1 MDAVLYN
8 KSRERNHVLT
18 QMKEVFPMD
27 TENVIIETSARHVH
41 LTQEHL
47 EILFGKGFEL
57 HVKKELSQPGQFASE
72 EKVRVEGTKSAFPAV
87 SVLGPVRPATQVE
100 LSLTDARSIGVVA
113 PVRESGDVKGSGAV
127 KLVGPCGS
135 VELTEGVI
143 AAKRHI
149 HTTPEEAQAL
159 GVADKDIVSVQI
171 DGPRALTF
179 DEVVVRVSPKFVH
192 RMHVDTDEAQAA
204 GLTGETIG
212 KIIVHK

>member
-1 MDAVLYN
+1 MASFCVKPLEKMDAVLYN
-8 KSRERNHVLT
+8 KTRERNHVLT

-87 SVLGPVRPATQVE
+87 
-100 LSLTDARSIGVVA
+100 
-113 PVRESGDVKGSGAV
+113 SGAV